1 MAKKKI
7 RISSIV
13 CVVLCLLVAFIALA
27 PIVWMFF
34 GSFKNKR
41 EILATP
47 LRLLP
52 TNWTGQN
59 YDTVLGA
66 EAAVYTRSILMTL
79 AVSATAVVLSL
90 FICMMAA
97 YVFARLKLPGK
108 KFFWGYCLTTMYIP
122 GVTIMLTSFLVVF
135 YLNMLDTFWV
145 LVLPGL
151 VSGYNIFFFRQ
162 FFLSMPTS
170 IEEAALMDGCG
181 RFRTF
186 LYIFI
191 PLSKAPMV
199 VLGANVFIA
208 YWNSYLW
215 PSMTITQ
222 PEYMQIMQIIRSY
235 STMFT
240 TDYGPMMAATLIA
253 IIPPIA
259 LFFVFQK
266 QIVKGIVLTGLK

>member
-186 LYIFI
+186 FYIFI

>member
-1 MAKKKI
+1 
-7 RISSIV
+7 
-13 CVVLCLLVAFIALA
+13 
-27 PIVWMFF
+27 
-34 GSFKNKR
+34 
-41 EILATP
+41 
-47 LRLLP
+47 
-52 TNWTGQN
+52 
-59 YDTVLGA
+59 
-66 EAAVYTRSILMTL
+66 
-79 AVSATAVVLSL
+79 
-90 FICMMAA
+90 
-97 YVFARLKLPGK
+97 
-108 KFFWGYCLTTMYIP
+108 
-122 GVTIMLTSFLVVF
+122 
-135 YLNMLDTFWV
+135 MLDTFWV

-222 PEYMQIMQIIRSY
+222 PEYMQIMQNYTFLQHYVHDGLWADDGGYADSDY
-235 STMFT
+235 S
-240 TDYGPMMAATLIA
+240 AHRVVLCISKSKLLKE
-253 IIPPIA
+253 
-259 LFFVFQK
+259 LF
-266 QIVKGIVLTGLK
+266 